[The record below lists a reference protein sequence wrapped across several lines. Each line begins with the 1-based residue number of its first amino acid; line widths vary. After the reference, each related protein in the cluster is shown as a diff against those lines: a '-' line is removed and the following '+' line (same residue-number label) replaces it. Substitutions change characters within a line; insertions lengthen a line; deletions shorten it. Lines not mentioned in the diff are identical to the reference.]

1 MSPFH
6 RLNGWLRRERHAV
19 IDLLLLI
26 VAAETVDYFVPTIQL
41 GWKAKC
47 VALALALLLPARH
60 TASEASPLARWC
72 TRLPWQLTVSIATG
86 VLLSWW
92 LALPLAA
99 LSFIPL
105 WVAATLLARLPW
117 AKMPL
122 LVSAG
127 NWLVAVWNWLQRE
140 AVIRRWDILAVE
152 ASIIGAACHV
162 ANSFWPDF
170 WPNFWLPGII
180 TAVWP
185 LLRALG
191 HWHRPSPS
199 YWLDLAHQAA
209 GWAVAALV
217 VCMPGLGTGDG
228 FHLSPAHL
236 VVWGWGILALAAHRA
251 LLRITTRKRTDIFAE
266 NMRWGLLGISALWL
280 MRGFARYTLHGAGDA
295 LWYGTMLAD
304 MVAQTRAGVF
314 PVWLGQSLYQFN
326 GAIYPLRIA
335 PAFHYLGVLLDTLT
349 LHTLGIFALQNLLIT
364 FLGVGA
370 IFSAFFSLGALLPGR
385 RWLAAGLAGLYLGC
399 PGVLGIAYISDL
411 FMSWTTLPCVPLV
424 WLATVRSFRDGGAPG
439 SLLLLGG
446 SLGLCWWGHS
456 PIALWMTLLAGAMQL
471 ARVAAQ
477 RLPGRSWLNLTVG
490 AVVFLAV
497 SAYPIG
503 SVLLFPPEPGVKA
516 AGFQVAMPGM
526 IVDFLRAVLP
536 AVFLPLSPLG
546 RRLGDFQL
554 GYALW
559 GVLIFCL
566 WQLRRTPQLEAR
578 VFLGTSALLAVLL
591 TPLPGL
597 DLVLWKVVPAFIRNP
612 TGNWVM
618 NRLYLVLASTVVFG
632 VATVAARGLLD
643 KPNRRRILV
652 TLVAVG
658 CGWSL
663 AEAAKFAEGSRMG
676 ARPPK
681 SAINLLRPEN
691 VLITRFA
698 YLIYPRL
705 PDTFSHGV
713 MDPQMEH
720 RLLARETF
728 APLTANSSAALAA
741 GREISAGYLDRS
753 ALKGNGRF
761 ELTVPLKLEPGRRY
775 LLACEF
781 LKPASTVGVLL
792 LAGRSFFRE
801 YVLPEFGEPKAFG
814 VGDGHATWL
823 SLWTTAS
830 SAEKL
835 TVRFD
840 PAPVAGKLEELA
852 PLIHMRLLAYEQAAL
867 PVRIESWVPYRARV
881 RSPIAAWLETPRMY
895 QTGYH
900 AVVNHVPASVCRSPE
915 GLVCI
920 AVPTG
925 DCIAELSYRPPRGLV
940 ALFWI
945 SLTCMLGL
953 GAATFRVGVMYSAAA
968 PNRPFSIQ
976 TQ

>member
-1 MSPFH
+1 MSPLQ
-6 RLNGWLRRERHAV
+6 RLNDWLRRERHAV
-19 IDLLLLI
+19 IDLLLLLL
-26 VAAETVDYFVPTIQL
+26 AAETVDHLAATIQL
-41 GWKAKC
+41 GWKAPC
-47 VALALALLLPARH
+47 AALAIALLVPARH
-60 TASEASPLARWC
+60 TVPEASPLARWC
-72 TRLPWQLTVSIATG
+72 TRLPWQLTVGIATG

-92 LALPLAA
+92 LALPLTV

-117 AKMPL
+117 AKMLWL
-122 LVSAG
+122 LNA
-127 NWLVAVWNWLQRE
+127 WNWLQRA
-140 AVIRRWDILAVE
+140 AVIRRWDILVVE

-185 LLRALG
+185 MLRALG
-191 HWHRPSPS
+191 HWHRPAPS

-217 VCMPGLGTGDG
+217 VGMPALGTGAG
-228 FHLSPAHL
+228 FHPSPVHL
-236 VVWGWGILALAAHRA
+236 VVLGWSILALAAHRA
-251 LLRITTRKRTDIFAE
+251 LLRITTRKRTDVFAE
-266 NMRWGLLGISALWL
+266 NVRWGLLLISALWL
-280 MRGFARYTLHGAGDA
+280 MRGFARYTLHGTGDA

-349 LHTLGIFALQNLLIT
+349 MHTLGVLALQNLLIT
-364 FLGVGA
+364 LLGVGA

-385 RWLAAGLAGLYLGC
+385 RWLAAGLAGLYLSC
-399 PGVLGIAYISDL
+399 PGVLGIAYNTDL

-424 WLATVRSFRDGGAPG
+424 WFATVRSFRDGGALGP
-439 SLLLLGG
+439 LLLLGG

-477 RLPGRSWLNLTVG
+477 RPHGRGWLHLTAG

-497 SAYPIG
+497 SAYPVG

-516 AGFQVAMPGM
+516 SGFQVATSGT
-526 IVDFLRAVLP
+526 IVHFLREVLP
-536 AVFLPLSPLG
+536 AVFLPLSPFG
-546 RRLGDFQL
+546 RLLGDFQL

-566 WQLRRTPQLEAR
+566 WQLRRTPQLEVR
-578 VFLGTSALLAVLL
+578 VMLGAAALLAMLL

-597 DLVLWKVVPAFIRNP
+597 DFVLWNAVPAFIRNP

-618 NRLYLVLASTVVFG
+618 NRLYLVLASTVIFG
-632 VATVAARGLLD
+632 AATMVARGLLD
-643 KPNRRRILV
+643 KPRRSRILAV
-652 TLVAVG
+652 LVAVG

-663 AEAAKFAEGSRMG
+663 AEAAKFAEGSRLLM
-676 ARPPK
+676 RPPE
-681 SAINLLRPEN
+681 SATNLLRPEN
-691 VLITRFA
+691 VSITRFS
-698 YLIYPRL
+698 YLIFPRL

-720 RLLARETF
+720 RLLARDTF
-728 APLTANSSAALAA
+728 APLTTNSSAALAA
-741 GREISAGYLDRS
+741 GREISTGYFDR
-753 ALKGNGRF
+753 AVLKGNRWL
-761 ELTVPLKLEPGRRY
+761 ELTVPLTLEPGRRY
-775 LLACEF
+775 LLVCEF
-781 LKPASTVGVLL
+781 LKPASTLGVLQF
-792 LAGRSFFRE
+792 AGRSFFRE
-801 YVLPEFGEPKAFG
+801 YALPEYGEPGSFG
-814 VGDGHATWL
+814 VGGRHAPWL
-823 SLWTTAS
+823 SLWTTAPA
-830 SAEKL
+830 AERL
-835 TVRFD
+835 TVRFY
-840 PAPVAGKLEELA
+840 PAPEAGKLEALE
-852 PLIHMRLLAYEQAAL
+852 PLIHTRLLTYEQTAL
-867 PVRIESWVPYRARV
+867 PVRVESWVPYRARV
-881 RSPIAAWLETPRMY
+881 RSQTAAWLETPRMY
-895 QTGYH
+895 QTGYT
-900 AVVNHVPASVCRSPE
+900 AVVNRVPASVCRSPE

-920 AVPTG
+920 AVPAG
-925 DCIAELSYRPPRGLV
+925 DCTVELSYRPPRGLV

-945 SLTCMLGL
+945 SMTSMLGL
-953 GAATFRVGVMYSAAA
+953 GAATFRVGVRYSADA
-968 PNRPFSIQ
+968 PKGPFS
-976 TQ
+976 TM